1 MDAQPHL
8 STHSSVEY
16 PPPPGYH
23 EKPKKKTMNSHDTRV
38 LPVSTS
44 RNRDMIDQDTRLSE
58 PIQLRGS
65 EFQDSGFL
73 LLKIDLG
80 FHQLEILEK

>member
-1 MDAQPHL
+1 MHSAISLPIL
-8 STHSSVEY
+8 PSSTLLPLDIMRSQ
-16 PPPPGYH
+16 
-23 EKPKKKTMNSHDTRV
+23 KKKTMNSHDTRV

>member
-1 MDAQPHL
+1 
-8 STHSSVEY
+8 
-16 PPPPGYH
+16 
-23 EKPKKKTMNSHDTRV
+23 MNSHDTRV

-80 FHQLEILEK
+80 FHQLEILEKWQAGGQVGSKESITTYALRKLKGIQAGM